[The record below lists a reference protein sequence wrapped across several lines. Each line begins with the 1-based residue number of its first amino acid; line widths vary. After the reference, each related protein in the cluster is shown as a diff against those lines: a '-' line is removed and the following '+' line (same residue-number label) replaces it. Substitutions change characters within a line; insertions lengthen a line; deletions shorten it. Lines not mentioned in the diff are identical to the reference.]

1 MDTKPKERE
10 ALTSQVRASFRGHQ
24 GVVTDYIMHVSEYNA
39 RQRLRKCGFSDS
51 MADLSD
57 EDATIFLEIS
67 ALYDKFEV
75 DKAKADAKK
84 KRR

>member
-1 MDTKPKERE
+1 
-10 ALTSQVRASFRGHQ
+10 
-24 GVVTDYIMHVSEYNA
+24 MHVSEYNA

>member
-1 MDTKPKERE
+1 LDIKPKERE
-10 ALTSQVRASFRGHQ
+10 ALTAQVRAAYKGHQ

-39 RQRLRKCGFSDS
+39 RQRLRKCGFYDS

-57 EDATIFLEIS
+57 EDAVIFLEIS
-67 ALYDKFEV
+67 SLYDKFEA
-75 DKAKADAKK
+75 DKAKAEAKK